1 MRTYLFFW
9 DVKNSKVFSAF
20 LRMATGHFFLKF
32 NKSVTFYKLLG
43 TGKGETFIPRDAN
56 KNRWGLLVVTNV
68 DINSL
73 RVIKSWRKIAHKER
87 YFELSAISSL
97 GVWAKKQPFEISELR
112 DPASNIAVITR
123 AKIRFKLSRLFW
135 KSVPP
140 VVVDLKSAPGL
151 IWAIGIGESPFALQG
166 TFSIW
171 ENEKCVKDFAYKGQA
186 HTKVIKQ
193 TRDLNWYSEELFAR
207 FEVLAKAE

>member
-9 DVKNSKVFSAF
+9 DVKNSRVFSAF

-171 ENEKCVKDFAYKGQA
+171 ENEKYVKDFAYKGMA

-193 TRDLNWYSEELFAR
+193 TRDLNWYSEELFSR